1 MDCPKQ
7 EEGSEQGRELMEEA
21 DSQMQ
26 GLERMLRDWKL
37 KTLLSGPY
45 DESVSW
51 ERSHHLSVKTL
62 WVETVAKPIPLQFG
76 KQTILYSRLQP
87 FAGKM
92 FFIFSRCTRQYG
104 NESASEFSLSPKVFF
119 FPFVRAWLQPGIRNH
134 A

>member
-1 MDCPKQ
+1 MYCPKQ

-51 ERSHHLSVKTL
+51 QCSHHLSVKTM
-62 WVETVAKPIPLQFG
+62 WVVIVAKL
-76 KQTILYSRLQP
+76 
-87 FAGKM
+87 
-92 FFIFSRCTRQYG
+92 
-104 NESASEFSLSPKVFF
+104 
-119 FPFVRAWLQPGIRNH
+119 
-134 A
+134 